1 MVPLWMKYRRS
12 ISDNADRRMSKAI
25 NISTAVFMT
34 FSMMF
39 WLGSS
44 ALWADSALS
53 KTKVTTKPRVT
64 PKDAL
69 RPEVV
74 IWENEKQKS
83 RCELY
88 LEDIRVIF
96 YRTRYY
102 CMQDNACECETYAK
116 RFLDLVKKCADECPA
131 DYLAKNGYSHRLLQ
145 NVIWM
150 KETRSCT
157 DVIPQKTTPQ

>member
-1 MVPLWMKYRRS
+1 MAPLWMKSRRPK
-12 ISDNADRRMSKAI
+12 SDNADRRMSKAM

-34 FSMMF
+34 FSMIC

-44 ALWADSALS
+44 ALWAGSVLAQ
-53 KTKVTTKPRVT
+53 TKVTTKPRVT
-64 PKDAL
+64 PKDTS
-69 RPEVV
+69 RPAAV

-88 LEDIRVIF
+88 LEDIRVSF

-102 CMQDNACECETYAK
+102 CMQDNAYECEKYAN
-116 RFLDLVKKCADECPA
+116 RFLDLVKKCADECPT

-150 KETRSCT
+150 KETRSYP
-157 DVIPQKTTPQ
+157 DAIPQKSTP